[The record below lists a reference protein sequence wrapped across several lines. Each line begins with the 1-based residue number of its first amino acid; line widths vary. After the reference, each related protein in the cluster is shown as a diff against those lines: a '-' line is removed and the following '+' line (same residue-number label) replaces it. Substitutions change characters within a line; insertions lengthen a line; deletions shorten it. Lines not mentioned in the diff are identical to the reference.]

1 MRRKIFLYAAIIS
14 LHSFVATAQLSENF
28 SDGNF
33 SANPAWVGNTADWVV
48 NAEGQLQSNNTVAN
62 STFYLS
68 TGNTLATTAQWDFY
82 VRLNLNTSG
91 LNYTDVFLT
100 ASGSDL
106 TSNATTGYFVRIGNT
121 DDEIAL
127 YRKDGATSTKIIDG
141 VNATINSSDNILKIR
156 VIRNA
161 ANTFTLFRDAGATGS
176 FTSEGSVTD
185 ASFTTS
191 AFFGFLIR
199 QSTSTFF
206 QKHYFDDIIVQPYSP
221 DVTPPAVQSAVATS
235 TTTVDILF
243 SEPVTASSAQAVT
256 NYTANNG
263 IGNPA
268 TAQLDATNNALV
280 HLTFSNPF
288 PNGTTNTL
296 TINNVSDLAG
306 NVLNGGT
313 TGFSFSV
320 AQRFDLV
327 IDEIMADPAPQVG
340 LPNAEYVEL
349 KNVSGKDQNLAGWRI
364 SSASTTSGVFSTYIL
379 PADSFLIIT
388 STGSA
393 ALFSSFGRVIGV
405 TSFPSLNNDGTTLS
419 LISRDGNTIHAV
431 QYTSEWYQN
440 AVKADGGW
448 SLEMIDTKNPCAGMS
463 NWRAS
468 VDTKGGTPGK
478 KNSID
483 GVNADQTLPGLLS
496 AYSIAANII
505 ILNFDEP
512 LDSAKAS
519 TVSNYVISNG
529 ITILSA
535 QAIGPVFNSVQLN
548 LGTPLQAQTVYTVT
562 VNAVTD
568 CKGNVI
574 GSRNQAQVGLPQDAL
589 ANDVIINEILFNPRS
604 GGFDYVEFYNR
615 SNKIIDANKLTIAN
629 RNSLGVFNSL
639 KKLSETSRFIL
650 PGEYVVIT
658 ESVASLSLEYFVQ
671 NPNAVLVVSTLPSF
685 PDDAGNVVL
694 LNAQGNV
701 VDEVKYLD
709 DWHFSLIANDD
720 GVSLERIDPDG
731 PSTDRNNFHS
741 AASTAGYGTPGYK
754 NSQYKQTAI
763 TNTTIAITPKIFSPD
778 NDGTDDIATIQY
790 SVNQPGFVANITILD
805 AAGRQ
810 VRHLV
815 KNNTLG
821 LTGSWNWDGLNEKG
835 AKLSIGTY
843 IIYTELF
850 NLDGKNERFKNTIV
864 LARRLN

>member
-1 MRRKIFLYAAIIS
+1 
-14 LHSFVATAQLSENF
+14 
-28 SDGNF
+28 
-33 SANPAWVGNTADWVV
+33 
-48 NAEGQLQSNNTVAN
+48 
-62 STFYLS
+62 
-68 TGNTLATTAQWDFY
+68 
-82 VRLNLNTSG
+82 
-91 LNYTDVFLT
+91 
-100 ASGSDL
+100 
-106 TSNATTGYFVRIGNT
+106 
-121 DDEIAL
+121 
-127 YRKDGATSTKIIDG
+127 
-141 VNATINSSDNILKIR
+141 
-156 VIRNA
+156 
-161 ANTFTLFRDAGATGS
+161 
-176 FTSEGSVTD
+176 
-185 ASFTTS
+185 
-191 AFFGFLIR
+191 
-199 QSTSTFF
+199 
-206 QKHYFDDIIVQPYSP
+206 
-221 DVTPPAVQSAVATS
+221 
-235 TTTVDILF
+235 
-243 SEPVTASSAQAVT
+243 
-256 NYTANNG
+256 
-263 IGNPA
+263 
-268 TAQLDATNNALV
+268 
-280 HLTFSNPF
+280 
-288 PNGTTNTL
+288 
-296 TINNVSDLAG
+296 
-306 NVLNGGT
+306 
-313 TGFSFSV
+313 
-320 AQRFDLV
+320 
-327 IDEIMADPAPQVG
+327 
-340 LPNAEYVEL
+340 
-349 KNVSGKDQNLAGWRI
+349 
-364 SSASTTSGVFSTYIL
+364 
-379 PADSFLIIT
+379 
-388 STGSA
+388 
-393 ALFSSFGRVIGV
+393 
-405 TSFPSLNNDGTTLS
+405 
-419 LISRDGNTIHAV
+419 
-431 QYTSEWYQN
+431 
-440 AVKADGGW
+440 
-448 SLEMIDTKNPCAGMS
+448 
-463 NWRAS
+463 
-468 VDTKGGTPGK
+468 
-478 KNSID
+478 
-483 GVNADQTLPGLLS
+483 
-496 AYSIAANII
+496 
-505 ILNFDEP
+505 
-512 LDSAKAS
+512 
-519 TVSNYVISNG
+519 
-529 ITILSA
+529 
-535 QAIGPVFNSVQLN
+535 VQLN

-574 GSRNQAQVGLPQDAL
+574 SSRNQAQVGLPQDAL

-763 TNTTIAITPKIFSPD
+763 TNATVAITPKIFSPD
-778 NDGTDDIATIQY
+778 NDGTDDIATVQY

-835 AKLSIGTY
+835 AKLPIGTY

-850 NLDGKNERFKNTIV
+850 NLDGKKERFKNTIV